1 MFTINRVEIEGF
13 WGKYKISTDFH
24 SDINIFIGKNG
35 TGKTTFI
42 NLLSAVLKGD
52 LKSLLLHDFQKITII
67 LSDEDSK
74 NRTISVTKIESPE
87 TSLQNIN
94 YKIGTRSYKFT
105 VSARDIDML
114 ARNLRRRTM
123 MSDSL
128 VELEH
133 EISKLVNISS
143 LTVHRITFEYT
154 EDDYRVGRRPDFIVP
169 PIDQRLEELT
179 QRLKGYQL
187 TLAKQ
192 ANEISSRLQKEV
204 LASILFNPDFD
215 KFLYNES
222 QIDLGKV
229 KQELSRAYKELGAFD
244 SSTPKKIDGHISAL
258 KRSLE
263 NILESRTSQ
272 SKPLRID
279 DIMPMS
285 LLRRTQHIIE
295 LSLAAE
301 QEKQKV
307 FELIDLFTQTIKSF
321 MVDKDITMTPSG
333 DLQITKEQK
342 IINIP
347 ALSSGEK
354 QLLILLIETLLQ
366 KNAPFIFLADEPE
379 LSLHIDWQS
388 KIIPSIKKLNTA
400 AQVIVATHSPEI
412 AAGGQDKVIDM
423 EDILHG

>member
-1 MFTINRVEIEGF
+1 MFIINRVEIEGF
-13 WGKYKISTDFH
+13 WGKYKIATDFH
-24 SDINIFIGKNG
+24 SDVNIFIGKNG

-42 NLLSAVLKGD
+42 NILSAVLKGD
-52 LKSLLLHDFQKITII
+52 LKSLLLHDFQKITIL

-74 NRTISVTKIESPE
+74 NRTISVTKIESAE
-87 TSLQNIN
+87 SSLQNIN
-94 YKIGTRSYKFT
+94 YKIGTKSYKFT
-105 VSARDIDML
+105 ISAREVDML
-114 ARNLRRRTM
+114 ARNLRRRSM
-123 MSDSL
+123 IGDSL
-128 VELEH
+128 IELEH
-133 EISKLVNISS
+133 EIAKLVNISS

-154 EDDYRVGRRPDFIVP
+154 EDDYRVGRRPEFVMP

-192 ANEISSRLQKEV
+192 ANEISSKLQKEV
-204 LASILFNPDFD
+204 LASILYNPDFD
-215 KFLYNES
+215 KFLINES
-222 QIDLGKV
+222 QIDLAKV
-229 KQELSRAYKELGAFD
+229 KEELSRAYKELGAFD
-244 SSTPKKIDGHISAL
+244 NSTPKKIDEHINAL
-258 KRSLE
+258 SRSLDS
-263 NILESRTSQ
+263 ILESRNSQ
-272 SKPLRID
+272 SKNLRID

-295 LSLAAE
+295 LSLNAE
-301 QEKQKV
+301 KEKQKV

-321 MVDKDITMTPSG
+321 MDDKDITMTPNG
-333 DLQITKEQK
+333 DLQITKEK
-342 IINIP
+342 KVINMS

-379 LSLHIDWQS
+379 ISLHIDWQS
-388 KIIPSIKKLNTA
+388 KIIPSIKQLNTS

-423 EDILHG
+423 EDIFHG